1 MIKSMTGYSKAEMKE
16 NSTTVTVEIKSLNGR
31 FLEISCRMPKQ
42 LQHKEIEVREIIKS
56 QILRGTLS
64 ININVE
70 EEAAEQTFNINL
82 DAAEACYNTLND
94 LRKRLKFKSVVDMK
108 DVLVFSNQF
117 QKLNNEVDE
126 EFQTKLL
133 MKAVREAVKNLET
146 MRKREG
152 AQISK
157 DIFTRMK
164 KIQDTVKKIEISGAE
179 RIPQEREKLRQ
190 RVAQLFESDE
200 YDEQRIQMENATAGT
215 GVMVSQTADNRLML
229 NIPSDISFDTGSAQI
244 KPGFRP
250 ILDSFATSLLNNPGT
265 QVTIVGHTD
274 NTGSDAVNN
283 PLSINRAASTR
294 EYLAGRGVPF
304 QRIQIDGRG
313 SYQPAASNDTAA
325 RRAKNRRVEIYVSET
340 QGGSIQ

>member
-1 MIKSMTGYSKAEMKE
+1 
-16 NSTTVTVEIKSLNGR
+16 
-31 FLEISCRMPKQ
+31 
-42 LQHKEIEVREIIKS
+42 
-56 QILRGTLS
+56 
-64 ININVE
+64 
-70 EEAAEQTFNINL
+70 
-82 DAAEACYNTLND
+82 
-94 LRKRLKFKSVVDMK
+94 MK

-200 YDEQRIQMENATAGT
+200 YDEQRIQME
-215 GVMVSQTADNRLML
+215 MVLLADKL
-229 NIPSDISFDTGSAQI
+229 DISEECVRLNSHFKFFHESLKGNDSPGRKINFLLQEMNREINTIGSKI
-244 KPGFRP
+244 
-250 ILDSFATSLLNNPGT
+250 N
-265 QVTIVGHTD
+265 
-274 NTGSDAVNN
+274 DANISQMVVVVKEE
-283 PLSINRAASTR
+283 LERIR
-294 EYLAGRGVPF
+294 EQF
-304 QRIQIDGRG
+304 QNI
-313 SYQPAASNDTAA
+313 
-325 RRAKNRRVEIYVSET
+325 E
-340 QGGSIQ
+340 